1 MLFRKIKALPHQG
14 KDPTKEFVGKN
25 KDKEIAKM
33 MMKEKFGPVKKSWGY
48 DINSIDDQGVCFTAH
63 IFAGKIMSKCV
74 ANQVHVLV
82 AYLAIV
88 VVMLSY

>member
-25 KDKEIAKM
+25 MEKEMAQI
-33 MMKEKFGPVKKSWGY
+33 MKEKFRLVKTLRGY